1 MKVLSKA
8 QLFWA
13 ATILLTMTSS
23 CLAVDLDHQP
33 EDNAVSFELRKDEPT
48 PETSDV
54 LLVQNS
60 HSAGPT
66 EEQAK
71 LLSHANI
78 KKSGPYLSLANSI
91 ISTHKTVKNF
101 IKQIGHGF
109 QETMTE
115 SATRNRAI
123 YIFIAVV
130 FMVVLCCVGLQFILS
145 MAKSSRI
152 NLNKLEKLMKQKQ
165 EDLERQQSSVDSD
178 SNGAAAE
185 RQRENLNA

>member
-1 MKVLSKA
+1 M
-8 QLFWA
+8 
-13 ATILLTMTSS
+13 
-23 CLAVDLDHQP
+23 AVDLDHKP
-33 EDNAVSFELRKDEPT
+33 EDNAAASIDLADKVETT
-48 PETSDV
+48 PGSSDT
-54 LLVQNS
+54 LLVQNP
-60 HSAGPT
+60 HSDGPT

-71 LLSHANI
+71 LLAHAQP

-91 ISTHKTVKNF
+91 IASHKTVKKF
-101 IKQIGHGF
+101 IQQIGHGF

-130 FMVVLCCVGLQFILS
+130 FLVVLCCVGLQFILS

-152 NLNKLEKLMKQKQ
+152 NLNKLEKLMKQRQ

-178 SNGAAAE
+178 TNHVAGD
-185 RQRENLNA
+185 RQNLNA